1 MINFLEFSMKL
12 SKKIK
17 GKNLPSKVLVNTKD
31 VEISPLHVIFD
42 LKWVLVGKEYFNFN
56 DLLPLLFKLVWGHTL
71 LG

>member
-1 MINFLEFSMKL
+1 
-12 SKKIK
+12 
-17 GKNLPSKVLVNTKD
+17 